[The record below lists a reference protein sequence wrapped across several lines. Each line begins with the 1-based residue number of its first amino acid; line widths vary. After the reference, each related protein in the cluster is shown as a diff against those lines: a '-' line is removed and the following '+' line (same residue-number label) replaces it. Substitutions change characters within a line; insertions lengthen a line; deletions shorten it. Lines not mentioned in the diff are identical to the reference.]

1 MLSVPKTQDKL
12 YDLRS
17 NGEDCMYRVLLL
29 IGGSL
34 LFVLYVLISGFCIL
48 EAIKSFFNKNK
59 LNSNFMSE
67 AVQVKKRSSEAGDV
81 DEGTVYVKNLGTS
94 RVRPQNGLG
103 GPQKGRVFSSSCK

>member
-1 MLSVPKTQDKL
+1 
-12 YDLRS
+12 
-17 NGEDCMYRVLLL
+17 MYRVLLL